1 MKLHL
6 AFSGEPDHSSIH
18 AASIK
23 LLCETGCI
31 FHSDQALETL
41 KKHGAKVEG
50 KTVYFNE
57 DLVKKAMATVPST
70 FQWRARNADFTTTI
84 GKGGFR
90 LAPSAGNI
98 YVQDMDK
105 GRRIAVLE
113 DVRRIQ
119 SIHQMSSVVDFV
131 GNNPCDPSD
140 IDPSQRHLYVTYET
154 LKHTQKPLVSYFAP
168 YKEQP
173 AETLQMVALAF
184 GEPDVLKNHHVVG
197 TSVATTSPLSYS
209 AETLQVITAFAE
221 HNQPVMI
228 TTAAMGGIS
237 GPLDLMGIALQQNAE
252 LLAGTV
258 YIQLVN
264 PGNPVV
270 WSPSS
275 TVAWLKTANYSTG
288 TPEGMLPNI
297 LILQMARE
305 FYKVPTRSM
314 AGLTDAKAVDCQ
326 AGYETMQNLMLA
338 MLGGAQIVY
347 EALGVLENI
356 LTTSYEKII
365 IDEEIYAR
373 IRRIHAGM
381 DTSDMASS
389 IELIQAVGGGGEY
402 LTHPHTLDNF
412 RNMWHPTVSNWE
424 NFNEWENSGF
434 EDAAIAANKVWKERL
449 LNAPD
454 TCLTPEVDR
463 DLTAFIESHQ

>member
-1 MKLHL
+1 MKLNLSL
-6 AFSGEPDHSSIH
+6 ADEHDLPPIH
-18 AASIK
+18 EASLKILSK
-23 LLCETGCI
+23 TGCV
-31 FHSDQALETL
+31 FHSQKALETL

-50 KTVYFNE
+50 ETVYFKE
-57 DLVKKAMATVPST
+57 DLVKKAMATVPRT
-70 FQWRARNADFTTTI
+70 FQWRARNADFSTTI

-98 YVQDMDK
+98 YVQDLDK
-105 GRRIAVLE
+105 GRRIAKID
-113 DVRRIQ
+113 DVRQIQ
-119 SIHQMSSVVDFV
+119 SIHQMSNVVDFV

-154 LKHTQKPLVSYFAP
+154 LKHTDKPLVSYFAP
-168 YKEQP
+168 HKEQP
-173 AETLQMVALAF
+173 EETLQMVTLAF
-184 GEPDVLKNHHVVG
+184 GEDDVLKNHHVVG

-209 AETLQVITAFAE
+209 AETLKVITAFSE

-258 YIQLVN
+258 YVQLVN

-270 WSPSS
+270 WTPSS
-275 TVAWLKTANYSTG
+275 TVAWMKTANYSTG
-288 TPEGMLPNI
+288 TPEAMLPNI
-297 LILQMARE
+297 LILQMARD

-314 AGLTDAKAVDCQ
+314 AGLTDSKSVDCQ

-338 MLGGAQIVY
+338 MLGGAQIIY
-347 EALGVLENI
+347 EALGVLDNI

-365 IDEEIYAR
+365 IDEELYQRNAR
-373 IRRIHAGM
+373 IHMGM
-381 DTSDMASS
+381 DLSDLALPLK
-389 IELIQAVGGGGEY
+389 LIHEIGGGGEY
-402 LTHPHTLDNF
+402 LTHEHTLRNF
-412 RNMWHPTVSNWE
+412 RMMWSPTVSNWE
-424 NFNEWENSGF
+424 NYNEWENSGF

-454 TCLTPEVDR
+454 TYLAPEVDK
-463 DLTAFIESHQ
+463 DLTAFIESHK